1 MRLSFGLDFTVQ
13 RALPSSYR
21 SGIWSVRTEP
31 ENVPQRYLR
40 WFACLADDDSLFE
53 PSNSQHSASLSGWNR
68 VVHFPELPL
77 HTIES
82 NADAKRKLLKR
93 NTLISVQIDGVRQLP
108 NSVQIKYRV
117 TRRCLWRSL
126 ACVWAHAFVNDR
138 LRRSRGGG
146 DNQLIM
152 KRELFTL
159 GGCCDLEAILID
171 LQRQDLRLQRGSR
184 YA

>member
-21 SGIWSVRTEP
+21 SGIWSARTEP

-82 NADAKRKLLKR
+82 NAEAKRKLLKW
-93 NTLISVQIDGVRQLP
+93 NTLISILIDDVRQLP
-108 NSVQIKYRV
+108 KSVQISSAKKMSLEESRLCMGARLRE
-117 TRRCLWRSL
+117 RRTSSL
-126 ACVWAHAFVNDR
+126 ARWR
-138 LRRSRGGG
+138 
-146 DNQLIM
+146 
-152 KRELFTL
+152 
-159 GGCCDLEAILID
+159 
-171 LQRQDLRLQRGSR
+171 
-184 YA
+184 